1 MLAVFRAFFG
11 IANYLSRNRCCDMPA
26 LAQDSFGPFAVIALD
41 FSGRRIEARAKAS
54 GVSSVTAR
62 YLIIPLAFA
71 RGNLFTG

>member
-1 MLAVFRAFFG
+1 
-11 IANYLSRNRCCDMPA
+11 MPA